1 MSSNIKR
8 ESDMEASGLKR
19 SHDDFSGDEVTIE
32 DRGLQNGV
40 KHQATEAVVQSSKG
54 MSYLNCPHCGHNFG
68 PITHLT
74 FTAGSPDRQ
83 MPARDTSPAPS
94 SPSSLTDAGTLTPE
108 RGSPS
113 PDLTPIKS
121 TSPLE
126 QSTVAN
132 PASSSITLSSNPT
145 ASTTQP
151 TKRKRRTAAEKEAE
165 EKEKAQKKKER
176 EEKKEAKQAEKAK
189 ADAERQVKQAEKA
202 KADAEKQAK
211 QDEKRRKKEEEE
223 RKAQQEKEKKERAQ
237 PKLMSFFKAPATP
250 NKDTLVPII
259 KTGSPSKSTL
269 TPDAKTPTIKKE
281 ELSEYEKRFKPFFVQ
296 SSVRLAKSPFEMD
309 EEAHEAKTRIL
320 GEYFVGK
327 RKSAQAG
334 GFDPIEVFQLPSR
347 PAPRG
352 KIYPP
357 VRFSIEKMRKLTQEA
372 SSEEDKKAIVKDIAD
387 TLRKVPTK
395 SLKFYQDVRPP
406 YRGTVTLRPYQAG
419 KSGMRRLARNP
430 IRRDQLPVNYD
441 HDSEA
446 EWESEGEDVDID
458 DDDDEDLDADGE
470 DMDEFLDDSEDNG
483 PARFVSANGLEPEST
498 GLCWE
503 DRTRKGPNRTVYEHR
518 MEFILG
524 KLHPVSR
531 SYNRVNTCFQES
543 LEHHHSI
550 DPFSTKYWEPEP
562 KPKPVGRPPKDKT
575 VKAQAIKDKTVKT
588 QATKDKPAA
597 DSKPADAFKA
607 ITCGSTKNSVQS
619 LPKKIL
625 ENNNLQELKKVI
637 EANPKIAKGG
647 LVDLSY
653 VALAHAKISRN
664 DLKEAI
670 AMIAEKVGGKG
681 LAGSWAIKSGFDI

>member
-40 KHQATEAVVQSSKG
+40 KHQATEAVVQPSK
-54 MSYLNCPHCGHNFG
+54 
-68 PITHLT
+68 
-74 FTAGSPDRQ
+74 AGSPARQ
-83 MPARDTSPAPS
+83 MPTRDISPAPS

-113 PDLTPIKS
+113 PDLTPSKNTTPLKQTT
-121 TSPLE
+121 TS
-126 QSTVAN
+126 AN
-132 PASSSITLSSNPT
+132 PASSSKTP

-250 NKDTLVPII
+250 KKDALVPII
-259 KTGSPSKSTL
+259 KSGSPSKSAL
-269 TPDAKTPTIKKE
+269 TPDAKSPAAKKE

-309 EEAHEAKTRIL
+309 DEAHEAKTRIL
-320 GEYFVGK
+320 GEYFDGK
-327 RKSAQAG
+327 RKSTQAG
-334 GFDPIEVFQLPSR
+334 GFDAIEVFQLPGR

-352 KIYPP
+352 RIYPP

-387 TLRKVPTK
+387 ALRKVPTK

-524 KLHPVSR
+524 KLYPVSR
-531 SYNRVNTCFQES
+531 SYSSVNTCFEES

-550 DPFSTKYWEPEP
+550 DPFSTEYWEPEP

-575 VKAQAIKDKTVKT
+575 AKAQAIKDKTVKT
-588 QATKDKPAA
+588 QAAKDKPAT

-681 LAGSWAIKSGFDI
+681 LAGSWAIKSGFDV

>member
-1 MSSNIKR
+1 MSTNIQR

-32 DRGLQNGV
+32 DRGLQTGV
-40 KHQATEAVVQSSKG
+40 KHQATEAVVQPTNKA
-54 MSYLNCPHCGHNFG
+54 MS
-68 PITHLT
+68 
-74 FTAGSPDRQ
+74 
-83 MPARDTSPAPS
+83 PAREISPCPS

-113 PDLTPIKS
+113 PDLTPKKS
-121 TSPLE
+121 TNPLK
-126 QSTVAN
+126 QSTIAF
-132 PASSSITLSSNPT
+132 PASSSNTLASNPT
-145 ASTTQP
+145 TSIAQP

-189 ADAERQVKQAEKA
+189 ADAERQAKQAEKA

-211 QDEKRRKKEEEE
+211 QDEKRRKKEEED
-223 RKAQQEKEKKERAQ
+223 RKVQQEKEKKERAQ
-237 PKLMSFFKAPATP
+237 PKLMSFFKAPVTP
-250 NKDTLVPII
+250 KKDAVVPMM
-259 KTGSPSKSTL
+259 KMGSPSKSTL
-269 TPDAKTPTIKKE
+269 TPDAKTPAVKKE

-309 EEAHEAKTRIL
+309 DEAHEAKTRIL
-320 GEYFVGK
+320 GEYFDGK
-327 RKSAQAG
+327 RKSTQTG
-334 GFDPIEVFQLPSR
+334 SFDPIEVFQFSSR
-347 PAPRG
+347 PTPRG
-352 KIYPP
+352 RIYPP

-372 SSEEDKKAIVKDIAD
+372 SSEEDKKAIAKDIAD
-387 TLRKVPTK
+387 ALRKVPTK

-419 KSGMRRLARNP
+419 KSGMRRLARKP
-430 IRRDQLPVNYD
+430 TRRDQLPVNYD

-518 MEFILG
+518 MEFIL
-524 KLHPVSR
+524 
-531 SYNRVNTCFQES
+531 ES

-562 KPKPVGRPPKDKT
+562 KPKPVGRPPKDK
-575 VKAQAIKDKTVKT
+575 AAKT
-588 QATKDKPAA
+588 QAAKDKPAA
-597 DSKPADAFKA
+597 DSKPVDAFKA
-607 ITCGSTKNSVQS
+607 LTCGGTKSSVQS

-681 LAGSWAIKSGFDI
+681 LAGSWAIKSGFDV

>member
-1 MSSNIKR
+1 MSSNIQR
-8 ESDMEASGLKR
+8 ESDMEAGGLKR

-32 DRGLQNGV
+32 DRGLQTDV
-40 KHQATEAVVQSSKG
+40 KHQATEAVVQPTNKA
-54 MSYLNCPHCGHNFG
+54 MSPG
-68 PITHLT
+68 
-74 FTAGSPDRQ
+74 RE
-83 MPARDTSPAPS
+83 MPARDTSPCPS

-113 PDLTPIKS
+113 PDLTPAKS
-121 TSPLE
+121 TSPLK
-126 QSTVAN
+126 QSTIAF
-132 PASSSITLSSNPT
+132 PASSSNTSASNLT
-145 ASTTQP
+145 TSTTQP

-189 ADAERQVKQAEKA
+189 VDAERQVKQAEKA

-223 RKAQQEKEKKERAQ
+223 RKVQQEKEKKERAQ

-250 NKDTLVPII
+250 KKDAVVPMM
-259 KTGSPSKSTL
+259 KMGSPSKSAL
-269 TPDAKTPTIKKE
+269 TPDTKTPAVKE

-309 EEAHEAKTRIL
+309 DEAHEAKTRIL
-320 GEYFVGK
+320 GEYFDGK
-327 RKSAQAG
+327 RESTRAG
-334 GFDPIEVFQLPSR
+334 SFDPVEVFQLSSR

-352 KIYPP
+352 RIYPP

-372 SSEEDKKAIVKDIAD
+372 SSEEDKKAIAKDIAD
-387 TLRKVPTK
+387 ALRTVPTK

-419 KSGMRRLARNP
+419 KTGMRRLARKP
-430 IRRDQLPVNYD
+430 TRRDQLPVNYD

-518 MEFILG
+518 MEFIL
-524 KLHPVSR
+524 
-531 SYNRVNTCFQES
+531 ES

-562 KPKPVGRPPKDKT
+562 KPKPVGRPPKDKAA
-575 VKAQAIKDKTVKT
+575 KAQATKDKPVKT
-588 QATKDKPAA
+588 QAAKDKPAA
-597 DSKPADAFKA
+597 DSKPVDAFKA
-607 ITCGSTKNSVQS
+607 LTCGGTKSSVQS

-625 ENNNLQELKKVI
+625 ENNNLEELKKVI

-681 LAGSWAIKSGFDI
+681 LAGSWAIKSGFDV

>member
-8 ESDMEASGLKR
+8 ELDMEASGLKR

-40 KHQATEAVVQSSKG
+40 KHQATEAVVQPSK
-54 MSYLNCPHCGHNFG
+54 
-68 PITHLT
+68 
-74 FTAGSPDRQ
+74 AGSPARQ
-83 MPARDTSPAPS
+83 MPTRDISPAPS

-113 PDLTPIKS
+113 PDLTPSKS
-121 TSPLE
+121 TTPLK
-126 QSTVAN
+126 QTTTSAN
-132 PASSSITLSSNPT
+132 PASSSKTP

-250 NKDTLVPII
+250 KQDTLVPII
-259 KTGSPSKSTL
+259 KSGSPSKSAL
-269 TPDAKTPTIKKE
+269 TPDAKSPAAKKE

-309 EEAHEAKTRIL
+309 DEAHEAKTRIL
-320 GEYFVGK
+320 GEYFDGK
-327 RKSAQAG
+327 RKSTQAG
-334 GFDPIEVFQLPSR
+334 GFDAIEVFQLPGR

-352 KIYPP
+352 RIYPP

-387 TLRKVPTK
+387 ALRKVPTK

-406 YRGTVTLRPYQAG
+406 YRGTITLRPYQAG

-524 KLHPVSR
+524 KLYPVSR
-531 SYNRVNTCFQES
+531 PYSSVNTCFEES

-550 DPFSTKYWEPEP
+550 DPFSTEYWEPEP
-562 KPKPVGRPPKDKT
+562 KPKPAGRPPKDKT
-575 VKAQAIKDKTVKT
+575 AKAQAIKDKTVKT
-588 QATKDKPAA
+588 QAAKDKPAT

-681 LAGSWAIKSGFDI
+681 LAGSWAIKSGFDV

>member
-1 MSSNIKR
+1 
-8 ESDMEASGLKR
+8 METNGLKR
-19 SHDDFSGDEVTIE
+19 SHDDFSGDEATIE
-32 DRGLQNGV
+32 DRGLQAGV
-40 KHQATEAVVQSSKG
+40 KQQATEAVVQHSK
-54 MSYLNCPHCGHNFG
+54 
-68 PITHLT
+68 
-74 FTAGSPDRQ
+74 AVSPVRQ
-83 MPARDTSPAPS
+83 MPTRDTPPPPS
-94 SPSSLTDAGTLTPE
+94 SPSELTDAGTLTPE

-113 PDLTPIKS
+113 PDLTPSKNS
-121 TSPLE
+121 THLT
-126 QSTVAN
+126 QSADAN
-132 PASSSITLSSNPT
+132 LASSSNTAISNST

-151 TKRKRRTAAEKEAE
+151 SKRKRRTAAEKEAE

-176 EEKKEAKQAEKAK
+176 EEKREAKQAEKAK
-189 ADAERQVKQAEKA
+189 ADAEKH
-202 KADAEKQAK
+202 AK
-211 QDEKRRKKEEEE
+211 QEEKRRKKEDEE
-223 RKAQQEKEKKERAQ
+223 RKVQQEKDKKERAQ
-237 PKLMSFFKAPATP
+237 PKLMSFFKAPTTP
-250 NKDTLVPII
+250 MKDIVVPKI
-259 KTGSPSKSTL
+259 KTESPAKAAG
-269 TPDAKTPTIKKE
+269 TPDAKIAAVKKE
-281 ELSEYEKRFKPFFVQ
+281 EQSEYEKRFKPFFVQ
-296 SSVRLAKSPFEMD
+296 SSVRLAKNPFEMD
-309 EEAHEAKTRIL
+309 DETHEAKTRVL
-320 GEYFVGK
+320 GEYFDGK
-327 RKSAQAG
+327 RESTQAG
-334 GFDPIEVFQLPSR
+334 NFDPIEVFQLLSR

-352 KIYPP
+352 RIYPP
-357 VRFSIEKMRKLTQEA
+357 VRFTIENMRKLTQDA

-387 TLRKVPTK
+387 ALRKVPTK

-430 IRRDQLPVNYD
+430 TRRDQLPVNYD

-503 DRTRKGPNRTVYEHR
+503 DGTRKGPNRTVYEHR

-524 KLHPVSR
+524 KLYPVSR
-531 SYNRVNTCFQES
+531 SYSRVNTCFKES
-543 LEHHHSI
+543 LEHHHGI

-562 KPKPVGRPPKDKT
+562 KPKPAGRPLKDKAA
-575 VKAQAIKDKTVKT
+575 KG
-588 QATKDKPAA
+588 QATKDKAAKTQAAKDKTAA

-607 ITCGSTKNSVQS
+607 ITCSSTKSSVQS

-681 LAGSWAIKSGFDI
+681 LAGSWAIKSGFDV